1 MKKKNKSILQA
12 TVFALPFSL
21 KLNQKLNN
29 NFKTDYLTMYPK
41 FKITNEFRNNISIKS
56 ISFFS
61 TLYFFLRKFEKY
73 KLIKKLN
80 IFFQKISYYRIDNYM
95 KKIKEN
101 YDIFILQATLG
112 KEIAPLIR
120 DKIKLLDKYS
130 AHAELEKNMSKKE
143 FMFRNIKIPFNE
155 LFSANEFEH
164 NRELEEY
171 KIADR
176 ILVQSNF
183 AYKSFIDMGFDKNKI
198 KIIKDFGFD
207 SKNFYPLDYKYN
219 NFFNIIY
226 VGRITLNKGVAY
238 LIEAFEKLEITNKK
252 LKLYGIISKDFQEYL
267 KNIKLNDNIEI
278 LNPVKHSELKYIY
291 SSSEVLVQPSL
302 FDGWSMVVTEAL
314 ACGCPVVTT
323 TNTGASDIIIED
335 INGYVGPTMDSNSI
349 ANNLKKI
356 YSSKIYLE
364 RRKISKTVEKYK
376 DWNLYC
382 SNYKDFIETL

>member
-1 MKKKNKSILQA
+1 MSKNKKKILQA

-21 KLNQKLNN
+21 KLNKKLRD
-29 NFKTDYLTMYPK
+29 NFITDYLTMYPE
-41 FKITNEFRNNISIKS
+41 FKIDNKYKKNLSIKS

-61 TLYFFLRKFEKY
+61 TLYFFLFRFQKY
-73 KLIKKLN
+73 RFIKKINTLL
-80 IFFQKISYYRIDNYM
+80 QKISYSRIDNYM
-95 KKIKEN
+95 KSVKSN

-112 KEIAPLIR
+112 KEITPLIK
-120 DKIKLLDKYS
+120 DKIKLIDKLS
-130 AHAELEKNMSKKE
+130 AHVEIERSISRKE
-143 FMFRNIKIPFNE
+143 FTFRNIKLPLNE
-155 LFSANEFEH
+155 VFSANEFEH

-198 KIIKDFGFD
+198 KIIKGFGYD
-207 SKNFYPLDYKYN
+207 SNNFYPLDYKYKN
-219 NFFNIIY
+219 LFTIIY

-238 LIEAFEKLEITNKK
+238 LIEAFEKLEIPNKK
-252 LKLYGIISKDFQEYL
+252 LKLFGIISKDFTEYL

-278 LNPVKHSELKYIY
+278 LNPVKHKDLKYVY

-323 TNTGASDIIIED
+323 SNTGASDVIIKG
-335 INGYVGPTMDSNSI
+335 INGYVSPVMNSESLASNL
-349 ANNLKKI
+349 N
-356 YSSKIYLE
+356 KIYLDKLYLE
-364 RRKISKTVEKYK
+364 RNNISKTVEKYK
-376 DWNLYC
+376 DWDLYC
-382 SNYKDFIETL
+382 SNYKELIETF

>member
-1 MKKKNKSILQA
+1 M
-12 TVFALPFSL
+12 
-21 KLNQKLNN
+21 
-29 NFKTDYLTMYPK
+29 
-41 FKITNEFRNNISIKS
+41 
-56 ISFFS
+56 
-61 TLYFFLRKFEKY
+61 
-73 KLIKKLN
+73 
-80 IFFQKISYYRIDNYM
+80 
-95 KKIKEN
+95 
-101 YDIFILQATLG
+101 
-112 KEIAPLIR
+112 
-120 DKIKLLDKYS
+120 
-130 AHAELEKNMSKKE
+130 
-143 FMFRNIKIPFNE
+143 
-155 LFSANEFEH
+155 
-164 NRELEEY
+164 
-171 KIADR
+171 
-176 ILVQSNF
+176 
-183 AYKSFIDMGFDKNKI
+183 
-198 KIIKDFGFD
+198 
-207 SKNFYPLDYKYN
+207 
-219 NFFNIIY
+219 
-226 VGRITLNKGVAY
+226 NKGIAY

-278 LNPVKHSELKYIY
+278 LNPVKHSELKHVY

>member
-1 MKKKNKSILQA
+1 MKKQNKKILQA

-21 KLNQKLNN
+21 KFNKKLNS
-29 NFKTDYLTMYPK
+29 NFKADYITMYPK
-41 FKITNEFRNNISIKS
+41 FKISNEFKNSLSIKS

-73 KLIKKLN
+73 KLIKKIN
-80 IFFQKISYYRIDNYM
+80 IFFQKISYQRIDDYM

-112 KEIAPLIR
+112 KEIAPLIK
-120 DKIKLLDKYS
+120 DKIKIIDKQS
-130 AHAELEKNMSKKE
+130 AHVEIERNISRKE
-143 FMFRNIKIPFNE
+143 FKFRNIKLPLNE
-155 LFSANEFEH
+155 VFSANDFEH

-198 KIIKDFGFD
+198 KIIKGFGYD
-207 SKNFYPLDYKYN
+207 SNNFYPLDYKYKN
-219 NFFNIIY
+219 LFNIIY

-238 LIEAFEKLEITNKK
+238 LIEAFEKLEIPNKK
-252 LKLYGIISKDFQEYL
+252 LKLFGVISNDFQEYL
-267 KNIKLNDNIEI
+267 RNIKLNDDIEI
-278 LNPVKHSELKYIY
+278 LNPVKHNELKHIY

-314 ACGCPVVTT
+314 ACGCPVMTT
-323 TNTGASDIIIED
+323 SNTGASDVIING
-335 INGYVGPTMDSNSI
+335 INGYVCPAMNSE
-349 ANNLKKI
+349 ALADNLKN
-356 YSSKIYLE
+356 IYLDKLYLK
-364 RRKISKTVEKYK
+364 RNIISKSVEKYK
-376 DWNLYC
+376 DWDLYC
-382 SNYKDFIETL
+382 SNYKELIETF